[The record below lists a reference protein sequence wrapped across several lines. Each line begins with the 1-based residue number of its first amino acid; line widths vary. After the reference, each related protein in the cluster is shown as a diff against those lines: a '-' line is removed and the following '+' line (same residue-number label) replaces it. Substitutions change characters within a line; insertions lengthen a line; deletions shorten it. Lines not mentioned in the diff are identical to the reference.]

1 MQASLFELSWQG
13 HHQRGVTGLVH
24 IWFPMEA
31 LEKRIFKNVWS
42 HQAGAGEELKPF
54 TQSGLHVISTLV
66 WSTQACDHAQR
77 LYRRVLP
84 SSCCGVAPCK
94 QYMLRSTK
102 LCSYILQI
110 WWAGIC
116 LVCKGISL
124 TRLIHPEAEFS
135 LCCASSTVLQG
146 ALHEWNDVLTTGNWA
161 DLTSPDKGPHASLPV
176 SGVKAERK

>member
-31 LEKRIFKNVWS
+31 LERRIFKNVWS
-42 HQAGAGEELKPF
+42 HQAGAGKELKPF

-77 LYRRVLP
+77 LYRRVP

-124 TRLIHPEAEFS
+124 TRLIHPDAEFS

-146 ALHEWNDVLTTGNWA
+146 ALHEWNDVLTTGN
-161 DLTSPDKGPHASLPV
+161 
-176 SGVKAERK
+176 RKLSWSH